1 MFCSKNKIIFLI
13 FIISIAILFCGCKE
27 NNDYSDEVKIVPE
40 NIFDQDEEKYY
51 VFFYKDSCPY
61 CEDVFEYVLDYIEN
75 KDNDIKLYVC
85 DLSDKKL
92 ITYSLNFKNSIYE
105 ITVSDNKIVKAD
117 EAINCVYNDNYY
129 IIEYPNSIQLKV
141 LWKNNKIVFNSDGLQ
156 TYSIIKE
163 EVINCEIKRAYDG
176 NDGQGSSGK
185 YYVNGVRKY
194 NDLYIA
200 GVPSLILINEEKVST
215 FITSGRK
222 NIKEFFNNN

>member
-27 NNDYSDEVKIVPE
+27 NNDYGDEVKIIPE
-40 NIFDQDEEKYY
+40 NIFEQDEEKYY

-61 CEDVFEYVLDYIEN
+61 CEDVFEYVIEYIEN

-117 EAINCVYNDNYY
+117 EAINCVYNDDYY
-129 IIEYPNSIQLKV
+129 IIEYPNNIQLRV
-141 LWKNNKIVFNSDGLQ
+141 LWKNNKIVFNSDDLQ

-222 NIKEFFNNN
+222 SIKEFFNNN